1 MFLVDELAVKVRCL
15 WGYLSGSIEPSL
27 VRFEVRIG
35 QQTSVRNACR
45 TYHLSPKKY
54 RSYLRRSRLPIEDPI
69 LYSRNCIHCLA
80 YTQAMALKNSSTW
93 LAPYRIRATRS

>member
-35 QQTSVRNACR
+35 QQASVRNACQTYVRLLGSCKGHCNPLLTIWRQSR
-45 TYHLSPKKY
+45 TTIP
-54 RSYLRRSRLPIEDPI
+54 
-69 LYSRNCIHCLA
+69 CL
-80 YTQAMALKNSSTW
+80 NVEW
-93 LAPYRIRATRS
+93 NW